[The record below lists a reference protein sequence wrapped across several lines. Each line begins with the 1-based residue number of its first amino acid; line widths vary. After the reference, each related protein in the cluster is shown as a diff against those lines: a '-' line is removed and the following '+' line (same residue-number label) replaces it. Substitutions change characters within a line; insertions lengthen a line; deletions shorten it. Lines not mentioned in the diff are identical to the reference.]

1 MSTPV
6 TVTVPHRLGKE
17 EALRRLKSGFSSARG
32 HFGALLT
39 IDEETWAGDILSFR
53 MRALGQSAEG
63 TIAVAQDN
71 VVITVMLPW
80 LLARA
85 AGYLLP
91 EMRKQATLMLEKK

>member
-17 EALRRLKSGFSSARG
+17 EAQRRLKTGLANARG
-32 HFGALLT
+32 RFGALLSFE
-39 IDEETWAGDILSFR
+39 DETWAGDTLSFR
-53 MRALGQSAEG
+53 LRALGQSAAG
-63 TIAVAQDN
+63 TITVAQDN

-85 AGYLLP
+85 AEYLLP
-91 EMRKQATLMLEKK
+91 EMRKQTTLLLEKK